1 MLESFRD
8 FWYIWLIFVVLVVV
22 LVIVASK
29 ASKAISKKNA
39 ILEKQ
44 HEQLKRYS
52 ELIEKYSSVDKAL
65 AENADAKELTEGVM
79 CALQHQVEKSGDPD
93 AEYESAEK
101 WRREVYA
108 LFYFDE
114 DITAESLSFFFRNN
128 GGPLPR
134 EAINALESIGYAKVH
149 NLALQMFAMC
159 DDKNESVSFDK
170 ERIAELDEKFKEC
183 YNSDELFALTKN
195 YIIANA

>member
-8 FWYIWLIFVVLVVV
+8 FWYIWLLFAVLVVV
-22 LVIVASK
+22 LIIVASK
-29 ASKAISKKNA
+29 ASKAISKKND
-39 ILEKQ
+39 ILAKQ
-44 HEQLKRYS
+44 HEMLKRYS
-52 ELIEKYSSVDKAL
+52 ELIEKYTAVDKAL
-65 AENADAKELTEGVM
+65 AENSDARELAEGVM
-79 CALQHQVEKSGDPD
+79 CVLQHQVEKSGNPD

-114 DITAESLSFFFRNN
+114 DVTAESLSFFFRNN

-134 EAINALESIGYAKVH
+134 EAINALESIGWEKIH

-159 DDKNESVSFDK
+159 DDKNENVSFDK
-170 ERIAELDEKFKEC
+170 ERIAELDEKFRNLYDSNEFFEKIKL
-183 YNSDELFALTKN
+183 YIVNS
-195 YIIANA
+195 I

>member
-1 MLESFRD
+1 MLDSFRD
-8 FWYIWLIFVVLVVV
+8 YWYIWLIFAVLVVV
-22 LVIVASK
+22 LIVVASK
-29 ASKAISKKNA
+29 ASKAVSKKNEIIA
-39 ILEKQ
+39 KQ

-65 AENADAKELTEGVM
+65 AENADARELAEGVM
-79 CALQHQVEKSGDPD
+79 CALQHQVEKSGNPD

-114 DITAESLSFFFRNN
+114 DVTAESLSFFFRNN

-134 EAINALESIGYAKVH
+134 EAINALGSIGYAKVH

-183 YNSDELFALTKN
+183 YNSDELFTLTKN